1 MCTERRSR
9 AVDEIIRNEVDEMT
23 NMEILI
29 EAIKIIAEK
38 SETKQEFIEELE
50 RLQKK
55 KPQ

>member
-1 MCTERRSR
+1 M
-9 AVDEIIRNEVDEMT
+9 DEIIRNEVDEMT